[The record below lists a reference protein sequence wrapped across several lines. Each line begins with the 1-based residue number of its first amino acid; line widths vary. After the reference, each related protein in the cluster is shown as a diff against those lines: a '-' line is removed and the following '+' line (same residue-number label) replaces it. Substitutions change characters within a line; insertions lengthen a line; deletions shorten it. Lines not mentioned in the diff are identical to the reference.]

1 MYRGLLYVFE
11 CAGKL
16 KIDPQRKKMD
26 SSSLHIAMFPW
37 FAMGHLTPFLHLS
50 NKLAKRGHKIS
61 FFIPRRTQSKLEQF
75 NLFPDL
81 ITFFPID
88 VPHVEG
94 LPHGA
99 ETTSDV
105 PISLQSLLMT
115 AMDRTERDIE
125 LLLLDLKPQI
135 VFFDFTY
142 WLPNITSHLG
152 IKSFLYIVV
161 NPATLSY
168 TTVPPRMNH
177 KGSLTELDLMQ
188 PPPGYPVSSIK
199 LQAHEAK
206 FLASVRNLE
215 FGSGVLFHDRIYR
228 GLTLSDA
235 IGFKGCREIEGPFV
249 DYLAEQFGKSIL
261 LSGPIIPEPP
271 NTVLEEKWR
280 AWLGSFKD
288 DSVVFCALGSESKLP
303 HGQFQELLLGLEL
316 TGLPFLAVVK
326 VPIGFETVEAALPEG
341 FKERVEG
348 RGIVHSGW
356 IQQQLILEHPSVG
369 CFITHCGTGSLTE
382 ALVNKCQMVLLP
394 QLNGDQIINAR
405 MMDSNLKVGVE
416 VQKGEDGLVTKERIS
431 KAVKIVM
438 DEENEVGREV
448 RENHAKLRNFLV
460 SHDLES
466 NYVDNFCEK
475 LQDLLN

>member
-1 MYRGLLYVFE
+1 
-11 CAGKL
+11 
-16 KIDPQRKKMD
+16 MD

-61 FFIPRRTQSKLEQF
+61 FFIPTRTQSKLEQF

-81 ITFFPID
+81 ITFFPIN

-105 PISLQSLLMT
+105 SFSLGPLIMT
-115 AMDRTERDIE
+115 AMDRTEKDIE

-142 WLPNITSHLG
+142 WLPNITSRLG
-152 IKSFLYIVV
+152 IKSFQYFIVS
-161 NPATLSY
+161 PATVSY
-168 TTVPPRMNH
+168 IRSPQ
-177 KGSLTELDLMQ
+177 SDLMQ

-199 LQAHEAK
+199 LHLDEAK
-206 FLASVRNLE
+206 FLASKRNWE
-215 FGSGVLFHDRIYR
+215 FGSGVLFYDRFEY
-228 GLTLSDA
+228 GLMLSDA
-235 IGFKGCREIEGPFV
+235 IGFKGCREIEGPYV
-249 DYLAEQFGKSIL
+249 DYLAEQLGKSVL

-271 NTVLEEKWR
+271 NTVLEENWS
-280 AWLGSFKD
+280 AWLGGFKD
-288 DSVVFCALGSESKLP
+288 GSVIFCALGSEWKLP

-326 VPIGFETVEAALPEG
+326 VPVGFETIEAALPEG
-341 FKERVEG
+341 FKEGVEG

-356 IQQQLILEHPSVG
+356 IQQQLILEHSSVG
-369 CFITHCGTGSLTE
+369 CFITHCGAGSLTE

-394 QLNGDQIINAR
+394 QLDADHIINAR
-405 MMDSNLKVGVE
+405 MMGSNLKVGVE
-416 VQKGEDGLVTKERIS
+416 VQKGEEDGWFTKESVS
-431 KAVKIVM
+431 KAVKTVM

-448 RENHAKLRNFLV
+448 RENHAKLRNCLV
-460 SHDLES
+460 SPDLES
-466 NYVDNFCEK
+466 ICVDNFCQK
-475 LQDLLN
+475 LQDLLK

>member
-1 MYRGLLYVFE
+1 
-11 CAGKL
+11 
-16 KIDPQRKKMD
+16 MD

-37 FAMGHLTPFLHLS
+37 FAMGHLTPYLHLS

-81 ITFFPID
+81 ITFYPID

-94 LPHGA
+94 LPLGA

-105 PISLQSLLMT
+105 SFSLGPLIMT

-125 LLLLDLKPQI
+125 LLLVELKPQI

-142 WLPNITSHLG
+142 WLPSITSRLG
-152 IKSFLYIVV
+152 IKSFLYLIVS
-161 NPATLSY
+161 PATISY
-168 TTVPPRMNH
+168 TAVPERMNH
-177 KGSLTELDLMQ
+177 KGTLTELDLMQ
-188 PPPGYPVSSIK
+188 PPLDYPVPSIK
-199 LQAHEAK
+199 LHAHEAK
-206 FLASVRNLE
+206 FLASKRNWE
-215 FGSGVLFHDRIYR
+215 YGSGVLFYDRIYG

-235 IGFKGCREIEGPFV
+235 IGFKGCREIEGPYV
-249 DYLAEQFGKSIL
+249 DYLAQQFGKSVI
-261 LSGPIIPEPP
+261 LSGPIIPESPS
-271 NTVLEEKWR
+271 TVLEEKWS
-280 AWLGSFKD
+280 AWLGRLKD
-288 DSVVFCALGSESKLP
+288 GSVVFCALGSEWKLP
-303 HGQFQELLLGLEL
+303 HDQFQELVLGLEL

-326 VPIGFETVEAALPEG
+326 VPIGFETIEAALPEG

-369 CFITHCGTGSLTE
+369 CFITHCGAGSLTE

-394 QLNGDQIINAR
+394 QLDSDQVLNAR
-405 MMDSNLKVGVE
+405 MMGSNLKVGVE
-416 VQKGEDGLVTKERIS
+416 VEKGEEDGLFTKES
-431 KAVKIVM
+431 VCKAVEIAM
-438 DEENEVGREV
+438 DEENGVGREV
-448 RENHAKLRNFLV
+448 RANHSKLRNFLV

-466 NYVDNFCEK
+466 NCVDDFCQK
-475 LQDLLN
+475 LQYLLK

>member
-1 MYRGLLYVFE
+1 
-11 CAGKL
+11 
-16 KIDPQRKKMD
+16 MD
-26 SSSLHIAMFPW
+26 ASSLHIAMFPW
-37 FAMGHLTPFLHLS
+37 FAMGHLTPYLHLS

-61 FFIPRRTQSKLEQF
+61 FFVPRRTQSKLEQF

-81 ITFFPID
+81 ITFFPIN

-105 PISLQSLLMT
+105 SFSLGPLIMT

-125 LLLLDLKPQI
+125 LLLVDLKPQI

-142 WLPNITSHLG
+142 WLPNITSRLG
-152 IKSFLYIVV
+152 IKSFQYLIVS
-161 NPATLSY
+161 PATISY
-168 TTVPPRMNH
+168 TTSPPRMKH

-199 LQAHEAK
+199 LHAHEAK
-206 FLASVRNLE
+206 FLASKRNWE
-215 FGSGVLFHDRIYR
+215 FGSGVLFYDRIYS

-235 IGFKGCREIEGPFV
+235 IGFKGCREIEGPYV
-249 DYLAEQFGKSIL
+249 DYLAEQFGKSVV

-271 NTVLEEKWR
+271 NTVLEEKWSE
-280 AWLGSFKD
+280 WLGGFSD
-288 DSVVFCALGSESKLP
+288 GSVVFCALGSEWKLP
-303 HGQFQELLLGLEL
+303 HDQFQELLLGLEL

-326 VPIGFETVEAALPEG
+326 VPVGFETIEGALPEG

-369 CFITHCGTGSLTE
+369 CFITHCGAGSLTE
-382 ALVNKCQMVLLP
+382 ALVNKCQIVLLP
-394 QLNGDQIINAR
+394 QLDSDQVLNAR
-405 MMDSNLKVGVE
+405 TMGSNLKVGVE
-416 VQKGEDGLVTKERIS
+416 VEKGEEDGLFTKETVS

-438 DEENEVGREV
+438 DEENEVCREV
-448 RENHAKLRNFLV
+448 RENHAKVRNFLV

-466 NYVDNFCEK
+466 ISVDNFCQK
-475 LQDLLN
+475 LQDLLK